1 VLATRV
7 AALFPADTGQL
18 RPQRSRTSSVIL
30 SPVQYLGYSSEYVRD
45 QFGISKPGHSI
56 EIFRGFDSRRLHN

>member
-1 VLATRV
+1 
-7 AALFPADTGQL
+7 
-18 RPQRSRTSSVIL
+18 VIL